1 MRAINKAPFKQRRGK
16 VMRNVI
22 LTIGI
27 LAILAVSASFLEAAY
42 HHEGEADSGKFLT
55 AYPDK
60 AGTKLDHC
68 ALCHSGG
75 QYESGG
81 KWVTLGSCQWCHYSY
96 GYDGAGE
103 ISETMNDYGK
113 AYKAAGRNTEAIIA
127 IDDEDSDGDGYS
139 NKDEIQANRYPGDPD
154 DDPSKAPAPYRIYT
168 KAQLEA
174 MNQHTQFLLMNT
186 SRSGDFYAEYTGV
199 PTKDLLDDA
208 GILTGTAT
216 GILVYAPDG
225 WSQSHPLD
233 FDPDIEMYHVYGNS
247 PGETYQYPPAT
258 FYYDLEADQAEN
270 PDYGWCDY
278 SAPSCIGRSHGDA
291 IFVEGG
297 LKAILAHKREGV
309 DLDPGV
315 LNEENKLDGEGPF
328 RVVVPQKYVNAPD
341 QSSKSPN
348 QEVIW
353 PYNED
358 WDHNAGSCSRSATI
372 IKVEPL
378 PQGTT
383 DINVLEAGWSY
394 VDQEKIVVY
403 GAIDGTDSNGN
414 GILDSEENT
423 DPTSDFD
430 GDGTPDYMDS
440 DTATFRHAKG
450 IDCLLLHTSNG
461 SFANVEAVSDEDPII
476 PQSGKP
482 SIQFPY
488 GAIKFQVVG
497 LNPGESITV
506 TFVFPENVARSANYY
521 KVTSSNGWTPIPFGS
536 NDGDNVIT
544 IAFTDGDALTDAD
557 GAQDGTIVEPGALG
571 VPSAGGS
578 VGDDGDGVCFIATA
592 FKSPGIFTVV
602 PALLLGFGL
611 IAFAVFRA
619 KSSKQPRCA
628 GRSRKGHDARRGLH
642 THHCPGDDAEYAANG
657 RGNTYERQA

>member
-27 LAILAVSASFLEAAY
+27 LTILAISASFVEAAY
-42 HHEGEADSGKFLT
+42 HHEGEKDSGKFLT

-60 AGTKLDHC
+60 AGTKLDQC

-75 QYESGG
+75 QYQSGG
-81 KWVTLGSCQWCHYSY
+81 KWVTLGSCQWCHYTY
-96 GYDGAGE
+96 GYNGAGE
-103 ISETMNDYGK
+103 ISETTNQYGK
-113 AYKAAGRNTEAIIA
+113 DYKAAGRNTEAIHA
-127 IDDEDSDGDGYS
+127 IDDVDSDGDSYS
-139 NKDEIQANRYPGDPD
+139 NKDEIQANRYPGDPN
-154 DDPSKAPAPYRIYT
+154 DDPSKVPAPYRIYT

-186 SRSGDFYAEYTGV
+186 SRSGDSYAEYTGI
-199 PTKDLLDDA
+199 PMKDLLDDA
-208 GILTGTAT
+208 GILAGTAT

-233 FDPDIEMYHVYGNS
+233 FDPDIEMYHVYGNW
-247 PGETYQYPPAT
+247 PGQTYQYPPAT
-258 FYYDLEADQAEN
+258 FFYDPEADQAKN

-278 SAPSCIGRSHGDA
+278 SAPSCSGRHDGDA
-291 IFVEGG
+291 IFVKGG
-297 LKAILAHKREGV
+297 LKAILAHKREGA

-315 LNEENKLDGEGPF
+315 LNDENKLDGEGPF
-328 RVVVPQKYVNAPD
+328 RVVVPQKYVNPPD
-341 QSSKSPN
+341 QSSKSPK
-348 QEVIW
+348 QDVIW
-353 PYNED
+353 PYNAD

-394 VDQEKIVVY
+394 VDQGKIIVY

-414 GILDSEENT
+414 GILDSEEAIN
-423 DPTSDFD
+423 PQSDFD

-461 SFANVEAVSDEDPII
+461 SFANVQAVSDEDPTI

-488 GAIKFQVVG
+488 GAIGFQVVG
-497 LNPGESITV
+497 LNPGESVTV
-506 TFVFPENVARSANYY
+506 TFVFPGNVPRSAKYY
-521 KVTSSNGWTPIPFGS
+521 KITTSHGWTEIPFGS

-557 GAQDGTIVEPGALG
+557 GAQDGTIVDPGALG
-571 VPSAGGS
+571 VSSGGETETSEGGGGGAG
-578 VGDDGDGVCFIATA
+578 CFITTA

-602 PALLLGFGL
+602 PVFLLGFGL

-628 GRSRKGHDARRGLH
+628 GRSREGHDARSGLH
-642 THHCPGDDAEYAANG
+642 T
-657 RGNTYERQA
+657 